1 MEEIKIKIGE
11 TEYILNNN
19 SDKYKRARREAGD
32 NASPEVILA
41 IYDRLA
47 GLIKDAQG
55 NEIKNGSFWEAY
67 KRRKEEQ
74 PKYIKILEDREKDLE
89 ESEVVI
95 MGLIAKNI
103 DHKRA
108 FFGNTMSIA
117 AIIVAGLFIFLASD
131 NLDNYFV
138 ALAQIDG
145 FLFTSFL
152 ISSSIYLTYILAME
166 STQLDK
172 HLKFIQES
180 KKDFIESIGK
190 TIVDIDSY
198 EKFRKQKY
206 HEGKNIK
213 RDIKG
218 SSEFWFVAINI
229 LFIVSFLP
237 LLIFLIHLFN

>member
-1 MEEIKIKIGE
+1 MQEIKIKIGG
-11 TEYILNNN
+11 TEYILNDN
-19 SDKYKRARREAGD
+19 SDKYGRAKREAGD
-32 NASPEVILA
+32 NASTEVILA

-47 GLIKDAQG
+47 GRIEDAQG
-55 NEIKNGSFWEAY
+55 NQIKNGSFWEAY

-74 PKYIKILEDREKDLE
+74 PKYIEILEDREMNLE
-89 ESEVVI
+89 ESEKHEI
-95 MGLIAKNI
+95 ELSLKNI

-131 NLDNYFV
+131 NLNTHFV
-138 ALAQIDG
+138 VLAQIDG

-152 ISSSIYLTYILAME
+152 ISSSIYLTYIMASE
-166 STQLDK
+166 SVQLDN

-180 KKDFIESIGK
+180 KKEFIENIGK

-198 EKFRKQKY
+198 EKFREQKY

-213 RDIKG
+213 REIKG
-218 SSEFWFVAINI
+218 SSEFWFIAVNI
-229 LFIVSFLP
+229 LFIISFLP
-237 LLIFLIHLFN
+237 LLVFLVYSF